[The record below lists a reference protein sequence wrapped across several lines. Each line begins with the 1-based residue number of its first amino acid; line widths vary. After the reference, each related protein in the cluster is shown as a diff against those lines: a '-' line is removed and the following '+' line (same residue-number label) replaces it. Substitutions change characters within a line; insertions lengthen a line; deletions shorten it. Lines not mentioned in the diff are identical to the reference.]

1 MDLLTLIINGISIP
15 LLIFTIL
22 GNFLVMGIIRKNKKL
37 QNPNTYL
44 ICSLAHSDFGFAV
57 VTFVEI
63 FLVSNDVRYSSFQ
76 FVMNALC
83 SSYLLVALAVERYFG
98 ILKPFVHLKRAS
110 KSLIT
115 KVIIA
120 VWLVAGVLSAG
131 GFIIENLG
139 WRRKNAW
146 NNATLNETNSSQLE
160 NLTSAAYVRSETL
173 YAVYIF
179 VLLAFGLVMPSAVMI
194 FCYSRVIYHVWFNT
208 EDNRATNKALF
219 KSRRKLTKLF
229 IILTI
234 TFLVTWTP
242 TFCRPIVTQFGNW
255 EKAQKYQLF
264 SMLLALIGSA
274 ANPVI
279 YSFRCQRF
287 RQELFKLL
295 NCRCCKRKRRL
306 NGNRIFVA
314 NSYSLNETK
323 KTPAS
328 VEPVSISVGGTGQA
342 LHA

>member
-1 MDLLTLIINGISIP
+1 MHLGISQLLSMDLLTLTINGISIP
-15 LLIFTIL
+15 LLVFTIF
-22 GNFLVMGIIRKNKKL
+22 GNSLVMEVIRKNKKL
-37 QNPNTYL
+37 QNANTYL

-63 FLVSNDVRYSSFQ
+63 FLVSNNVRYSSFQ
-76 FVMNALC
+76 FVINALG

-120 VWLVAGVLSAG
+120 VWLVAGVLSAA
-131 GFIIENLG
+131 GFIIESLRF
-139 WRRKNAW
+139 RRQYTWK
-146 NNATLNETNSSQLE
+146 NATLNERNSSQLE
-160 NLTSAAYVRSETL
+160 NLTSVSPFSSETL
-173 YAVYIF
+173 YTVYIF
-179 VLLAFGLVMPSAVMI
+179 VLLAFGLVVPSAVMI
-194 FCYSRVIYHVWFNT
+194 FCYSRVIFHVWFNT

-242 TFCRPIVTQFGNW
+242 TFCRPIVTQFGNR

-279 YSFRCQRF
+279 YSFRCPRF
-287 RQELFKLL
+287 RQELFELL
-295 NCRCCKRKRRL
+295 NCCCCKRKRRL

-314 NSYSLNETK
+314 NN
-323 KTPAS
+323 
-328 VEPVSISVGGTGQA
+328 
-342 LHA
+342 